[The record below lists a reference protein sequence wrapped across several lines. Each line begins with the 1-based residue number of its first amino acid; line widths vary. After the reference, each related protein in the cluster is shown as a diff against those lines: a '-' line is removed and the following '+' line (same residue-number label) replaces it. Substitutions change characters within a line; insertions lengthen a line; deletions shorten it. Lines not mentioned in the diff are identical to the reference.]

1 MYPGN
6 FDVYYERG
14 YTKYR
19 ALKYEEAIR
28 DFDIIIN
35 VNSKHYNAYYY
46 RGCSKKYLKN
56 YDEAINDLNK
66 AIEYDP
72 NNPNYYSEK
81 ASCYDSLNKY
91 RESIENYDKAIEL
104 NDNDWFL
111 YILRA
116 KDKFL
121 LSKETNSEN
130 KTNDKKS
137 FFNKIISK
145 IALSKNYTD
154 LEKSALNDLEK
165 SYKLAL
171 EDEFYLMVFKDIIK
185 DEFSNIDLAAEFC
198 KDKNIT
204 L

>member
-1 MYPGN
+1 M
-6 FDVYYERG
+6 
-14 YTKYR
+14 
-19 ALKYEEAIR
+19 
-28 DFDIIIN
+28 
-35 VNSKHYNAYYY
+35 
-46 RGCSKKYLKN
+46 
-56 YDEAINDLNK
+56 NK

-116 KDKFL
+116 KEKFF
-121 LSKETNSEN
+121 LSKETNAEN
-130 KTNDKKS
+130 KTDENKS
-137 FFNKIISK
+137 FFSKIISK
-145 IALSKNYTD
+145 ITSSKNYTD

-185 DEFSNIDLAAEFC
+185 DEFTNIDLAAEFC